1 MKVKTFI
8 GVTTLLC
15 NAFVSFRVVMF
26 FRQRVSLYN
35 SSVWRLAMKL
45 SSWFAFITW
54 HTCYSFDIVNVFVLG
69 QRYTVPSRAHPYI
82 YACKND
88 RVFSVL
94 VLFIF
99 ILVIF
104 IINCIFVSS
113 GLRGKVPNDS
123 LGGNKISITKVMS
136 YFDWWKGSW
145 YAMKL
150 SADVTFKWL
159 EDQLNTHH

>member
-1 MKVKTFI
+1 
-8 GVTTLLC
+8 
-15 NAFVSFRVVMF
+15 MF

-35 SSVWRLAMKL
+35 SSVWFLAIKL
-45 SSWFAFITW
+45 SSWFSYLTW
-54 HTCYSFDIVNVFVLG
+54 HTCHLFDIVNVFVLG

-94 VLFIF
+94 NESNLFISSSWVIFNVLF
-99 ILVIF
+99 LV
-104 IINCIFVSS
+104 C

-123 LGGNKISITKVMS
+123 LGGNKISITRSMS
-136 YFDWWKGSW
+136 FFDWWKGSW
-145 YAMKL
+145 YAMTI

-159 EDQLNTHH
+159 EDHRNTHH